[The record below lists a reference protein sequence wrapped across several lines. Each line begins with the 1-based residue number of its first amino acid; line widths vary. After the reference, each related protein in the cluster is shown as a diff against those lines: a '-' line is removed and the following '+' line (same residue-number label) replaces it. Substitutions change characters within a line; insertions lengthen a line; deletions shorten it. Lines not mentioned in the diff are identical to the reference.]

1 MVSSENDALNILFEA
16 AARSEPVD
24 AYASTASR
32 ASFNR
37 FTNTQESPKLIASA
51 SQIVNINSADIDI
64 LHIWNACRFVKMGWF
79 TAREAMTLVD
89 L

>member
-24 AYASTASR
+24 AYVSTVASTN
-32 ASFNR
+32 FNG
-37 FTNTQESPKLIASA
+37 FTNTQESPKSVGSA
-51 SQIVNINSADIDI
+51 PHIVNINSSSIDI